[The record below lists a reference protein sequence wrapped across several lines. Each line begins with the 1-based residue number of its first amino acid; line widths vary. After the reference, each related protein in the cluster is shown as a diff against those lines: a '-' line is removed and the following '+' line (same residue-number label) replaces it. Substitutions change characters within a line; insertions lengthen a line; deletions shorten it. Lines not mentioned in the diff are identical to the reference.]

1 MTRPRPLLAASL
13 TWAVPAALFVA
24 ACGGDAA
31 SDDDL
36 SGNKQAT
43 IGPTCTSVDTTP
55 VGLAVLDYITT
66 ANPHPQRY
74 LSAAGTDS
82 AVPDDGFKVLQ
93 NKGPTY
99 FYSSDP
105 KAQEQIK
112 EKLASVG
119 PYASLLVV
127 YKGRADADNGNTVT
141 VTLAGHYVGGE
152 HDGKA
157 APVRQIIVRCDSTG
171 WRLPSAKTAPGT
183 PAAPAAPAGDS
194 AGATTGATT

>member
-1 MTRPRPLLAASL
+1 MNRSRPLLAVAL
-13 TWAVPAALFVA
+13 TWAVPAALLMA

-31 SDDDL
+31 STDDT
-36 SGNKQAT
+36 SGNKQAAT
-43 IGPTCTSVDTTP
+43 GPTCTSVDTTP
-55 VGLAVLDYITT
+55 IGLAVLDYITT
-66 ANPHPQRY
+66 ADPHPQRY

-127 YKGRADADNGNTVT
+127 YKGRTEAENGNAVT

-152 HDGKA
+152 HDGKV
-157 APVRQIIVRCDSTG
+157 APTRQITVRCDSSG
-171 WRLPSAKTAPGT
+171 WRLPS
-183 PAAPAAPAGDS
+183 S
-194 AGATTGATT
+194 TTMPTVPK